1 MILKQHLMLI
11 NEKENIIRVY
21 RTSLAFCAVP
31 SLSVGLRVCGFA
43 GLRVCGFAGLRRS
56 QRTLHQSSLS
66 LRGVP
71 NPDTSQKFP
80 LLLFFELRAVNICL
94 LCKECVDVVFQTPD
108 ATTTINTIR
117 GI

>member
-43 GLRVCGFAGLRRS
+43 GLRVCGWLADAFEK
-56 QRTLHQSSLS
+56 SS
-66 LRGVP
+66 P
-71 NPDTSQKFP
+71 
-80 LLLFFELRAVNICL
+80 
-94 LCKECVDVVFQTPD
+94 
-108 ATTTINTIR
+108 
-117 GI
+117 

>member
-43 GLRVCGFAGLRRS
+43 GLRVCGFAGLRVCGFAGLRVCGFAGL
-56 QRTLHQSSLS
+56 RVCGFAGLRVCGFAG
-66 LRGVP
+66 LRG
-71 NPDTSQKFP
+71 TARHSQ
-80 LLLFFELRAVNICL
+80 
-94 LCKECVDVVFQTPD
+94 
-108 ATTTINTIR
+108 
-117 GI
+117 

>member
-43 GLRVCGFAGLRRS
+43 GLRVQRPRQPHGDVETQSQQLIVVSPAG
-56 QRTLHQSSLS
+56 
-66 LRGVP
+66 
-71 NPDTSQKFP
+71 
-80 LLLFFELRAVNICL
+80 
-94 LCKECVDVVFQTPD
+94 
-108 ATTTINTIR
+108 
-117 GI
+117 

>member
-43 GLRVCGFAGLRRS
+43 GLRVCGFAGLRVCGEP
-56 QRTLHQSSLS
+56 LGILS
-66 LRGVP
+66 EV
-71 NPDTSQKFP
+71 
-80 LLLFFELRAVNICL
+80 LLKRKSHKGESDKNNH
-94 LCKECVDVVFQTPD
+94 T
-108 ATTTINTIR
+108 N
-117 GI
+117 

>member
-43 GLRVCGFAGLRRS
+43 GLQVCG
-56 QRTLHQSSLS
+56 
-66 LRGVP
+66 
-71 NPDTSQKFP
+71 
-80 LLLFFELRAVNICL
+80 
-94 LCKECVDVVFQTPD
+94 
-108 ATTTINTIR
+108 
-117 GI
+117 

>member
-43 GLRVCGFAGLRRS
+43 GLRVCGFAGLRVCGFAGNRS
-56 QRTLHQSSLS
+56 AFS
-66 LRGVP
+66 V
-71 NPDTSQKFP
+71 KY
-80 LLLFFELRAVNICL
+80 C
-94 LCKECVDVVFQTPD
+94 
-108 ATTTINTIR
+108 
-117 GI
+117 